1 MNRYFTY
8 LVEQYGPPT
17 DAEPFGADDA
27 RLLRGRLPEALLAFW
42 TECGIGS
49 WLNAKLQFWH
59 PDKYAGVV
67 KMILD
72 GDPEFAAG
80 KTHLYAFGAFG
91 ELQLWNENK
100 DTMSINLP
108 YLRARTAST
117 NPKWHKEDDDAAI
130 IGTLFGLDRKTSL
143 SLFENTPS
151 TPPMFDKCVKTYGK
165 LERGECYGLF
175 PALAL
180 GGSTKVANVKR
191 VPALEHFTLLAQ
203 LGPVRLTIPQASGD
217 VVTIRTLGAA
227 E

>member
-1 MNRYFTY
+1 MNDYFSH
-8 LVEQYGPPT
+8 LIEQYGPPT

-42 TECGIGS
+42 VECGIGS

-59 PDKYAGVV
+59 PDKYASIV

-72 GDPEFAAG
+72 GDPEYPPE
-80 KTHLYAFGAFG
+80 KTHLYAYGAFG
-91 ELQLWNENK
+91 ELQLWNEDRN
-100 DTMSINLP
+100 TMSVNLP
-108 YLRARTAST
+108 YLRARAAATRPNWSKG
-117 NPKWHKEDDDAAI
+117 NEDAAI
-130 IGTLFGLDRKTSL
+130 VSTLFSLDDKTSL
-143 SLFENTPS
+143 TLFENTPS
-151 TPPMFDKCVKTYGK
+151 TPPMFDKCVKKYGK

-191 VPALEHFTLLAQ
+191 VPALEHFALLAQ

-217 VVTIRTLGAA
+217 VVTIRTLGAV